1 MINMT
6 DLIYIQKTF
15 EKEVFINA
23 KINNREFEDC
33 VFKNCDFSN
42 TDFAETTFM
51 DCEFIDCNLSLAKM
65 RNTSLKTVDFRNC
78 KLLGILF
85 HETAEF
91 LFSVQFQDC
100 ILDYAS
106 FANKKMPKTKFINSS
121 LKETSFIGAN
131 LTSSVFDNCN
141 LDGTIFND
149 TILKATDF
157 ATSYNYKIDPEF
169 NPMQKAKFA
178 TQGIAGLL
186 DKYDILIN

>member
-1 MINMT
+1 MT

-15 EKEVFINA
+15 EKEVFINVR
-23 KINNREFEDC
+23 INNREFEDC

-42 TDFAETTFM
+42 TDFAETTFL

-65 RNTSLKTVDFRNC
+65 RNTSLKIVHFKNC

-91 LFSVQFQDC
+91 LFSVHFQDC
-100 ILDYAS
+100 ILDCAS
-106 FANKKMPKTKFINSS
+106 FANKKIPKTKFINSS

-131 LTSSVFDNCN
+131 LSNSIFDNCN

-149 TILKATDF
+149 TNLKMTDF
-157 ATSYNYKIDPEF
+157 STSYNYKIDPEF
-169 NPMQKAKFA
+169 NSMQKAKFSM
-178 TQGIAGLL
+178 QGIAGLL